1 MNTAT
6 YKPRIASPYQQIT
19 RNHPFDISSP
29 KHPVRAE
36 ITKHVGK
43 YNLTATFKEDTATT
57 SMFKHIPGLVAFVC
71 TIEHNGDVVGIGRS
85 NAVISET
92 SKYFDRIIQ
101 GAWGYSLID
110 AVSKMTRT
118 VDTLRTSPNKPLYD
132 YEKEAMIDD
141 AYKVK
146 DSQGVEMI
154 TDKQKS
160 YLLELIHT
168 NITREDER
176 TKRSSQIA
184 EFTKEEASRAIQ
196 SFQK

>member
-1 MNTAT
+1 MNTA
-6 YKPRIASPYQQIT
+6 YKNRIASPYQVAKK
-19 RNHPFDISSP
+19 HPFDISSP

-36 ITKHVGK
+36 IMKHVGT
-43 YNLTATFKEDTATT
+43 YDLTATFKEDTATT
-57 SMFKHIPGLVAFVC
+57 SMFKHIPGLIAFVC
-71 TIEHNGDVVGIGRS
+71 TIEQSGKIIGIGRS

-92 SKYFDRIIQ
+92 SKYFDRVIQ
-101 GAWGYSLID
+101 TAWSYSLID

-118 VDTLRTSPNKPLYD
+118 VDTLRTNPSKQSYD

-141 AYKVK
+141 AYKAR
-146 DSQGVEMI
+146 DSRGVEMI
-154 TDKQKS
+154 TEKQKS

-176 TKRSSQIA
+176 ARRESEIT

>member
-1 MNTAT
+1 M
-6 YKPRIASPYQQIT
+6 
-19 RNHPFDISSP
+19 
-29 KHPVRAE
+29 
-36 ITKHVGK
+36 KHVGT
-43 YNLTATFKEDTATT
+43 YDLTATFKEDTATT
-57 SMFKHIPGLVAFVC
+57 SMFKHIPGLIAFVC
-71 TIEHNGDVVGIGRS
+71 TIEQSGKIIGIGRS

-92 SKYFDRIIQ
+92 SKYFDRVIQ
-101 GAWGYSLID
+101 TAWSYSLID

-118 VDTLRTSPNKPLYD
+118 VDTLRTNPSKQSYD

-141 AYKVK
+141 AYKAR
-146 DSQGVEMI
+146 DSRGVEMI
-154 TDKQKS
+154 TEKQKS

-176 TKRSSQIA
+176 ARRESEIT

>member
-1 MNTAT
+1 MNTA
-6 YKPRIASPYQQIT
+6 YKTRIASPYQVAKK
-19 RNHPFDISSP
+19 HPFDISSP
-29 KHPVRAE
+29 KHPVRQE
-36 ITKHVGK
+36 IIKHVGK
-43 YNLTATFKEDTATT
+43 YDLTAIFKEDTATT
-57 SMFKHIPGLVAFVC
+57 SMFRHIPGLIAFVC
-71 TIEHNGDVVGIGRS
+71 TIEQSGRVIGIGRS
-85 NAVISET
+85 NAVVSEN
-92 SKYFDRIIQ
+92 SKYFDRVIQ
-101 GAWGYSLID
+101 SAWSYSLID

-118 VDTLRTSPNKPLYD
+118 VDTLRTNPSKPSYD

-141 AYKVK
+141 AYRAK

-176 TKRSSQIA
+176 TKRESQIM